1 MSPLLFLLK
10 TGDFLTFA
18 RARLWSCALVA
29 AMAVTVVFLVATAHG
44 ASDYAGRPLGTDFSN
59 VYAAGRAALAGN
71 AAAAFDVARQG
82 AMERAI
88 FGAGTQLYGW
98 HYPPFFLLVAA
109 PLAMLSYV
117 QALVL
122 WLAAT
127 LALYLLSVRMLLA
140 ATAAPHLAQ
149 GTSWLVVALGF
160 SAVFVNLIHGQNGF
174 LTAALFGL
182 GLALLDRRPLL
193 SGIAFGL
200 LCYKP
205 QYFAVIPLALLAS
218 ARWRALAAVAVTV
231 IAAGGAATWFFG
243 TDVWPAFLAS
253 AHFTRTVVLEQGN
266 TGFAKMQSVF
276 AAVRLLGGTIA
287 VAYGAQALSALT
299 TIILLW
305 RIWRSDTAREIK
317 GASLCVASL
326 LVTPYSMD
334 YDLMALA
341 PAILL
346 VTAHGQ
352 ARGFAPWEILA
363 LTVLWALPG
372 VARPAAQ
379 YLDLPAAVP
388 AMLFTL
394 LLLWRRAKI
403 DIMVNKQRNTRSTG
417 PQIAFFVSLRNRLKK
432 SRLPRLSR
440 N

>member
-1 MSPLLFLLK
+1 MHALLSVLK
-10 TGDFLTFA
+10 TGEFLTLA
-18 RARLWSCALVA
+18 RARLWSCALVG
-29 AMAVTVVFLVATAHG
+29 AMAVIVVFLVATAHG

-71 AAAAFDVARQG
+71 AAAAFDIARQG
-82 AMERAI
+82 AMERAV
-88 FGAGTQLYGW
+88 FGPATQLYGW

-109 PLAMLSYV
+109 PLATLSYV
-117 QALVL
+117 QALAL
-122 WLAAT
+122 WLVAT

-140 ATAAPHLAQ
+140 SSAAPQLAK

-182 GLALLDRRPLL
+182 GLALLDRQPLL

-218 ARWRALAAVAVTV
+218 SRWRTLAAVALTV
-231 IAAGGAATWFFG
+231 IAAGLAATWLFG
-243 TDVWPAFLAS
+243 TDVWTAFLAS

-276 AAVRLLGGTIA
+276 AAIRLLGGTIA
-287 VAYGAQALSALT
+287 MAYGAQALSALT
-299 TIILLW
+299 AIVVLW
-305 RIWRSDTAREIK
+305 RIWRSDAAREIK

-341 PAILL
+341 PCIALL
-346 VTAHGQ
+346 AAHGQ
-352 ARGFAPWEILA
+352 ARGFAPWEILS
-363 LTVLWALPG
+363 LTLLWALPG
-372 VARPAAQ
+372 LARPAAQ
-379 YLDLPAAVP
+379 YLELPLAVP
-388 AMLFTL
+388 VMLFTL
-394 LLLWRRAKI
+394 LLLCRGAKI
-403 DIMVNKQRNTRSTG
+403 GVMVNKQRNCAAT
-417 PQIAFFVSLRNRLKK
+417 
-432 SRLPRLSR
+432 
-440 N
+440 